1 MTTQTVYTPIIATVS
16 STTTD
21 HESSITQKESSNLT
35 PLRFT
40 INRKKLKAPS
50 FDKHNV
56 SQKRSMRKS
65 KSLEADHK
73 YSVTSIQSPL
83 WVTLTNARTI
93 EELTNEEI

>member
-1 MTTQTVYTPIIATVS
+1 MIIQTGYTPIIATVS
-16 STTTD
+16 SVTTTD
-21 HESSITQKESSNLT
+21 HETIPPKESSNLT
-35 PLRFT
+35 PLKFSV
-40 INRKKLKAPS
+40 NRKKLKAPS
-50 FDKHNV
+50 FDKHTV